1 MRLKP
6 FFTYYGGKYRIAAR
20 YPKPIYSQIVEPFCG
35 SAGYSLTHN
44 SKKVFLYDLN
54 ERVVGTWKYLIKVSE
69 KEILDLPEVFEDI
82 RYLKIA
88 QEAKWLIGYWCNK
101 GSCEPRN
108 KPSTWMKSGIR
119 PNSHWGPA
127 IKNRIASQLKEI
139 RHWECELRDYK
150 NLENNFPSTWFID
163 PPYAAKAGRL
173 YTYSSIDYENLSKWC
188 NERNG
193 QAIVCEMEGASWLPF
208 QSFCRAKTLEGLRG
222 KKQIK
227 EMIWIK

>member
-1 MRLKP
+1 M
-6 FFTYYGGKYRIAAR
+6 
-20 YPKPIYSQIVEPFCG
+20 
-35 SAGYSLTHN
+35 
-44 SKKVFLYDLN
+44 
-54 ERVVGTWKYLIKVSE
+54 GTWKYLIKVSE

-188 NERNG
+188 NERNKE
-193 QAIVCEMEGASWLPF
+193 VCDIIYQWKLKEVKADKEECEKRVEKKLKECIKVTSLSSPEQRKYMSCSIYSLNYCNYDLIKLDDF
-208 QSFCRAKTLEGLRG
+208 RARCYGKIRGL
-222 KKQIK
+222 
-227 EMIWIK
+227 